1 MDVDQSPKEK
11 IASTLYGFISDS
23 YQNSLTKIELVRQ
36 QRLEILKSGLIALT
50 IRECQDIMLKW
61 QEEDSNFLV
70 LESNLMNYDKAQEL
84 NLMNYGK
91 KREESFRYNRIETTV
106 PNQFQS
112 SWKDQNSCKSCLAIS
127 VVFAYQFNLAK
138 TKFIRDKSY
147 IDDDLITIT
156 MENGIKLYN
165 IWFKKQ
171 REPEHLKHLRNQIE
185 RDILDAKTVEDI
197 LNFPLVTDILNL
209 KACEAFKESLNI
221 REEIGGLCVIN
232 DRDYEIEE
240 KSDSRPTL
248 RLLFEKILEI
258 FKDNQ
263 LIKCIPVIIDC
274 CGNYTFTVG
283 FHKENNKIIL
293 YLFDSHGYDKS
304 KNITV
309 DFITSEYPETIIDY
323 ILKKFS
329 VKEIYNE
336 KDHQSKSIFMSDEEI
351 TSKYTYCATIF
362 Y

>member
-1 MDVDQSPKEK
+1 MDVEGTPKEK

-36 QRLEILKSGLIALT
+36 QRLEILKSGLISMT
-50 IRECQDIMLKW
+50 IRDCQEIMLKW
-61 QEEDSNFLV
+61 QEEDSNFLI
-70 LESNLMNYDKAQEL
+70 LESNLMNYHDSHKE
-84 NLMNYGK
+84 
-91 KREESFRYNRIETTV
+91 REESINYIRIETTI

-112 SWKDQNSCKSCLAIS
+112 SWEDPNSGKSCLAIS
-127 VVFAYQFNLAK
+127 VVFAYQFHLAK
-138 TKFIRDKSY
+138 TRFIRDKDY
-147 IDDDLITIT
+147 IDDLFIEEA
-156 MENGIKLYN
+156 MERGIKLYN

-171 REPEHLKHLRNQIE
+171 REPDHLKHLRNQIE
-185 RDILDAKTVEDI
+185 NNILNASTVQDI

-232 DRDYEIEE
+232 DKKYEIEE
-240 KSDSRPTL
+240 QSNSKLTL
-248 RLLFEKILEI
+248 KLLFEKILQL

-283 FHKENNKIIL
+283 FHKESHNKIL
-293 YLFDSHGYDKS
+293 MYLFDSHGYDKS
-304 KNITV
+304 KNTTV
-309 DFITSEYPETIIDY
+309 DFITSEYSQTIIDY

-329 VKEIYNE
+329 VREINDG